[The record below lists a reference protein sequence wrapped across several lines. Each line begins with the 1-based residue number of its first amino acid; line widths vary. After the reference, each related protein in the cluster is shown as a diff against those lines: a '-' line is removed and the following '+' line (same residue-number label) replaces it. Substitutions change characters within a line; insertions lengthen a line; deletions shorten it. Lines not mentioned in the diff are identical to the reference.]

1 MPLWGLWGSRG
12 IGVEVGILGEG
23 GPRGELTSHKVPDK
37 DGLSTD
43 VKERVDSRPAQGLLM
58 SENS

>member
-1 MPLWGLWGSRG
+1 MPQWGYGKQ
-12 IGVEVGILGEG
+12 GVAVGVGILGEG
-23 GPRGELTSHKVPDK
+23 GPKGELTSHKVLDK

-43 VKERVDSRPAQGLLM
+43 VKERADSRPAQGLLM